1 MKKVLLVS
9 YYFNLRDT
17 DRAYTAYSYL
27 KKKNY
32 EVKVFCGD
40 YDHNSKKYVS
50 YNLDNVNIIHVPS
63 YKRNVSFRRIW
74 SNLKF
79 SWKARKLVTK
89 EQFDFVW
96 VIGPPNSTS
105 YFLKDLIHRK
115 KSKFILDIFDL
126 YPETIP
132 INERLKSI
140 LMCLGLGIW
149 RYLRDA
155 SIRDADIFVSEC
167 KYYLTR
173 LNLKEDDKIRILPLC
188 KGDVEKLDIPE
199 LPIDDI
205 RIVYLG
211 ALTGNYDFESLIDLM
226 IAFKEILPKKAKLFI
241 IGDGPKREWLL
252 SELRNSGI
260 EVEYLGR
267 VYDDNVKRQVFE
279 QCHFGFN
286 GFKKSSSIALS
297 YKSME
302 YMSNGVALI
311 NSCKEDTWKLVENS
325 NIGINYSYGEIGELA
340 ECISKLSVH
349 EVYRMKRAA
358 FNTYKENFS
367 FSHYCRRMDEILNA
381 HGL

>member
-1 MKKVLLVS
+1 MKKVLLIS

-27 KKKNY
+27 KKRNY

-50 YNLDNVNIIHVPS
+50 YDLDNVKIVHVPS

-74 SNLKF
+74 SNLRF
-79 SWKARKLVTK
+79 SWKVRKLVEK
-89 EQFDFVW
+89 EKFDFVW

-115 KSKFILDIFDL
+115 KTKFILDIFDL

-132 INERLKSI
+132 INEKLKSI
-140 LMCLGLGIW
+140 LMWFGLGIW
-149 RYLRDA
+149 GYLRNA
-155 SIRDADIFVSEC
+155 SIREADVFVSEC

-173 LNLKEDDKIRILPLC
+173 LNLKEDDRIRILPLC
-188 KGDVEKLDIPE
+188 KGDVEKLAIPE
-199 LPIDDI
+199 LPTEEI

-226 IAFKEILPKKAKLFI
+226 ISLKKILQKKAKLFI
-241 IGDGPKREWLL
+241 IGDGPNREWLL
-252 SELRNSGI
+252 SELGNGGI

-267 VYDDNVKRQVFE
+267 VYDDNVKKLVFE

-286 GFKKSSSIALS
+286 GFKKNSSIALS

-311 NSCKEDTWKLVENS
+311 NSCKEDTWELVENE
-325 NIGINYSYGEIGELA
+325 NIGINYSYGKIRELA
-340 ECISKLSVH
+340 EYISKLSACD
-349 EVYRMKRAA
+349 VYRMKQAA
-358 FNTYKENFS
+358 FITYKENYS
-367 FSHYCRRMDEILNA
+367 FSHYCKRMDEILNTQ
-381 HGL
+381 GL